1 MGRTRNTNTE
11 EIVEEVID
19 KVEET
24 KNETVQNEQVD
35 YMKII
40 MELQEEIKNLKSQ
53 PTNIQSTPQVII
65 QQDKG
70 VASKKARCINL
81 LNCELNV
88 STEPNGAGRVFTFN
102 KYGDYKILRYDY
114 IAEIFASYPY
124 TMEHGL
130 LYIADKDIVEELG
143 LTDEYSKLYTK
154 ELIDELVYLRRESDV
169 DLLIGMEENLRRTTI
184 KRIAE
189 LFNANESY
197 NFNYL
202 RRIKEE
208 IDVDIEE
215 MAKELK
221 LLDPTV
227 SKEEKEALL

>member
-11 EIVEEVID
+11 EVVEEVVD
-19 KVEET
+19 KAEEIKT
-24 KNETVQNEQVD
+24 ETVQDEQVD

-40 MELQEEIKNLKSQ
+40 MQLQEEIKNLKSQ
-53 PTNIQSTPQVII
+53 PVNVQPTPQVII
-65 QQDKG
+65 QNDKG
-70 VASKKARCINL
+70 VAGKKARCINL

-102 KYGDYKILRYDY
+102 QYGDYKILKFDY
-114 IAEIFASYPY
+114 IAEIVASYPY

-154 ELIDELVYLRRESDV
+154 ELIDELVYLRRESDI
-169 DLLIGMEENLRRTTI
+169 DLLIGMEENLRRTTV

-197 NFNYL
+197 NFNFL
-202 RRIKEE
+202 RRIKDE

>member
-11 EIVEEVID
+11 EIIEEAKIETVETQTEVIKD
-19 KVEET
+19 
-24 KNETVQNEQVD
+24 EQVD

-53 PTNIQSTPQVII
+53 PAQTAPVII
-65 QQDKG
+65 QQERG
-70 VASKKARCINL
+70 VAGKKARCINL
-81 LNCELNV
+81 MNCELNV
-88 STEPNGAGRVFTFN
+88 STEPNGAGRIFTFN
-102 KYGDYKILRYDY
+102 QYGDYKILKFDY
-114 IAEIFASYPY
+114 IAEILASYPY

-169 DLLIGMEENLRRTTI
+169 DLLIGMEENLRRTTV
-184 KRIAE
+184 KKIAE

-197 NFNYL
+197 NFNFL
-202 RRIKEE
+202 KRIKDE

-215 MAKELK
+215 LAKELK
-221 LLDPTV
+221 LLDPTT